1 MSLFRKRKRIKLNP
15 YINASERHAN
25 FSDELLDRCP
35 NCHKIMIYS
44 QMNVEHTCPYCD
56 YHLQFPA
63 YERLNWLLD
72 EGTFKELNANLMTD
86 NPLQFPQ
93 YKEKIK
99 GLRDKTG
106 LKEAVVTG
114 VGQLDDYLLAIG
126 VMDNRFMMA
135 SMGTVVGEKL
145 ARLFEYATDHRLP
158 VVLFIASGGARMQEG
173 ILSLMQMAKL
183 SQVVNKHHQAGLFYM
198 PFLTHPTTG
207 GVTASF
213 AMQGD
218 IILAEPKAT
227 IGFAGRRVIQ
237 QTINTVLP
245 LDFQTAERI
254 MEHGF
259 IDQIVP
265 RSAQKSIIKTLLSI
279 HSKAKVS

>member
-1 MSLFRKRKRIKLNP
+1 MRPAASL
-15 YINASERHAN
+15 A
-25 FSDELLDRCP
+25 
-35 NCHKIMIYS
+35 
-44 QMNVEHTCPYCD
+44 
-56 YHLQFPA
+56 
-63 YERLNWLLD
+63 
-72 EGTFKELNANLMTD
+72 
-86 NPLQFPQ
+86 
-93 YKEKIK
+93 
-99 GLRDKTG
+99 
-106 LKEAVVTG
+106 
-114 VGQLDDYLLAIG
+114 
-126 VMDNRFMMA
+126 
-135 SMGTVVGEKL
+135 
-145 ARLFEYATDHRLP
+145 
-158 VVLFIASGGARMQEG
+158 
-173 ILSLMQMAKL
+173 
-183 SQVVNKHHQAGLFYM
+183 
-198 PFLTHPTTG
+198 
-207 GVTASF
+207 ASF